1 MSKCSWTPFQWT
13 TDNNGTMHLSP
24 TDDMVQVHLS
34 NDCSTQHIIKTDKPS
49 DAVWLLGVHIAAD
62 DNYQKELTTLQHHQN
77 KYAQFLIHML
87 LSQREAKTI
96 HQQCYL
102 PTVMHWLHATSIPPQ
117 LIVDTQK
124 HFTSLFLSQLGYSC
138 NMPRSVL
145 FAPELARGV
154 SLCNLGVEQGIQQV
168 LHLIQHL
175 CANTTTNGK
184 LYLQWQM
191 TVINFCQA

>member
-1 MSKCSWTPFQWT
+1 LLVKGVKQQRLQRLWGNKKGAGTEGTYVIFFLIATQTMTTQYGTDGSATLTGILPHVQKHLELWHGLLQSSSSQLSMSKCSWTPFQWT

-34 NDCSTQHIIKTDKPS
+34 NDCSTQHILKTNKPS

-102 PTVMHWLHATSIPPQ
+102 PTVMH
-117 LIVDTQK
+117 
-124 HFTSLFLSQLGYSC
+124 
-138 NMPRSVL
+138 
-145 FAPELARGV
+145 
-154 SLCNLGVEQGIQQV
+154 
-168 LHLIQHL
+168 
-175 CANTTTNGK
+175 
-184 LYLQWQM
+184 
-191 TVINFCQA
+191 